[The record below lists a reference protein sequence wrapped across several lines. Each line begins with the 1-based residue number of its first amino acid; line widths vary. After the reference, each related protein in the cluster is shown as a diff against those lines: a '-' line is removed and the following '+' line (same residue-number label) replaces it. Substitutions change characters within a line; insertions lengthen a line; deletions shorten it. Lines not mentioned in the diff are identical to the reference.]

1 MNKEI
6 NVCVLSSDGLF
17 AEMIAAE
24 LEGMKENISVCVD
37 KYVEGSIVIL
47 DLDGGSAANISESDD
62 VIGFSRKENSISKSL
77 LNKCHSVMHR
87 PFLME
92 ELKKTVRKLAAS
104 KSDAEVF
111 SHRECLLDEAIN
123 EKNERLRFDKDC
135 VYLDEKRIG
144 LSGNEYAVLALLYEN
159 LAVPVSREQI
169 SAVLSSA
176 DGNMCDV
183 YICKIRT
190 KLEKSGSEKFI
201 FTVRGKGYM
210 LKI

>member
-1 MNKEI
+1 M
-6 NVCVLSSDGLF
+6 LSPHRAF

-24 LEGMKENISVCVD
+24 LDEMRENISVLVD
-37 KYVEGSIVIL
+37 RYVEGSIVIL
-47 DLDGGSAANISESDD
+47 DLDSGFSVAGISESDD

-104 KSDAEVF
+104 KCDAEAF
-111 SHRECLLDEAIN
+111 LHRESLLDELSN

-135 VYLDEKRIG
+135 VYLDEKRVG
-144 LSGNEYAVLALLYEN
+144 LSGNEFAVLSLLYEN
-159 LAVPVSREQI
+159 LAAPVSRDRI
-169 SAVLSSA
+169 ASVLSSA

-183 YICKIRT
+183 YICKIRS